1 MGLEHAAQF
10 PPSSLHSNEEP
21 GSGEENSKDAA
32 VDATVPEGPVAA
44 SVVSGAVVSTVH
56 VRVAGLWST
65 FPARSVERTEKVCEP
80 SESPL

>member
-1 MGLEHAAQF
+1 M
-10 PPSSLHSNEEP
+10 HSNVAP
-21 GSGEENSKDAA
+21 GSGEENSNEAEPEP
-32 VDATVPEGPVAA
+32 TVPEGPVAA
-44 SVVSGAVVSTVH
+44 SVVSGAVVSEVH